1 MLASPTSQEFWQEYN
16 YGIFAQKILDS
27 IFRSRNNKWKNHL
40 QEKKIVKFC
49 SKMPL
54 GPTGHDFFQEYNGGV
69 FAWKLVDCIYSGPE
83 NKWKNILQEKKN
95 QLNIVRKYPPRS

>member
-1 MLASPTSQEFWQEYN
+1 
-16 YGIFAQKILDS
+16 
-27 IFRSRNNKWKNHL
+27 
-40 QEKKIVKFC
+40 
-49 SKMPL
+49 MPL

-69 FAWKLVDCIYSGPE
+69 FAWKLVDCIYSGPK